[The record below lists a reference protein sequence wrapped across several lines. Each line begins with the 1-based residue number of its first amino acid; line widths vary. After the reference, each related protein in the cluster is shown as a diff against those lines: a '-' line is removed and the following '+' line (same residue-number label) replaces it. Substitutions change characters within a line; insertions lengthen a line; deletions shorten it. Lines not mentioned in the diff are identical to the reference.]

1 MKFVRE
7 KKRKKR
13 KRDCEEREME
23 MGGGVAAWSV
33 YTVRER
39 QKRRNNKTTQYN
51 KKTHGQEM

>member
-13 KRDCEEREME
+13 KKDCEERE

-39 QKRRNNKTTQYN
+39 QKRRNNEKRKY
-51 KKTHGQEM
+51 